1 MNDGIDFQV
10 KNWPQVNRA
19 IVRHSNKPC
28 FGTEIGELVG
38 TDNCQELD
46 PTLCVGTG
54 KTVRHANH
62 SAGKRSGI
70 DGGSAQNVERLGVTQ
85 IAPARQNARRRNDFR
100 WNAERGETIGEPLCE
115 TAYTAHFLPAGD
127 QNLGRSFNLHL
138 PLSIKSHGSMRR
150 VVAGGPQVTE
160 RW

>member
-1 MNDGIDFQV
+1 MYDRVGSNI
-10 KNWPQVNRA
+10 KNRA
-19 IVRHSNKPC
+19 QGGGCVVGNRHQLDSCTRVGKLERSDYRQQFFPALVISTGDPVRNADRAPGHRR
-28 FGTEIGELVG
+28 
-38 TDNCQELD
+38 
-46 PTLCVGTG
+46 G
-54 KTVRHANH
+54 K
-62 SAGKRSGI
+62 
-70 DGGSAQNVERLGVTQ
+70 DGGSAQNFEHLGVTQ
-85 IAPARQNARRRNDFR
+85 IAPPRQNVRRRNDFR

-138 PLSIKSHGSMRR
+138 PLSVKSHGSVKR